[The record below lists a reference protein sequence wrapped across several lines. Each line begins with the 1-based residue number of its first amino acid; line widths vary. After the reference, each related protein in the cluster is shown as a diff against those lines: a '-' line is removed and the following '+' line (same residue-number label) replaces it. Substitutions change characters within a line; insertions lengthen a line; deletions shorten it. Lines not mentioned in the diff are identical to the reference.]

1 MKRVI
6 TTLALVATI
15 MAAGC
20 DERQR
25 AVTSMAANVGVQ
37 ILVAKVIE
45 RSPDQKETAQKLI
58 DAVDQ
63 AVNSGNLHGIGD
75 RIRYEIGYSKLPMSE
90 QLAVDA
96 LLISADQYIH
106 DNMSPAQERIA
117 KGWLNNVRIG
127 AMRFL

>member
-6 TTLALVATI
+6 TALALVSAI
-15 MAAGC
+15 MVAGC
-20 DERQR
+20 DESQQ
-25 AVTSMAANVGVQ
+25 AVTTMAANVGVQ